1 MGCIVRC
8 EFLDLDC
15 FCVLLEAIVVGEW
28 RHVVDG
34 CRETTS
40 YSDGKEFK
48 TSICSGLWCLQQQ
61 LPVPFSSTLHVT
73 TSSEH
78 LPSFHDIFIHITYV
92 PKPLRPHVPF
102 CPASPSIGVVHLA
115 SSPLAAASRRSTHP
129 SPLAHP
135 PHFANGTP
143 AQATSE
149 NRSVKEL
156 DRSCS
161 TSLLDLTR
169 GAEDA
174 ERPCAM

>member
-1 MGCIVRC
+1 MLSTAVERRQAVVMGR
-8 EFLDLDC
+8 DLGRRY
-15 FCVLLEAIVVGEW
+15 VK
-28 RHVVDG
+28 G
-34 CRETTS
+34 C
-40 YSDGKEFK
+40 GA
-48 TSICSGLWCLQQQ
+48 CN
-61 LPVPFSSTLHVT
+61 SSCQFRSALHVT